1 MINTKEKIDKIMKL
15 TILSDVV
22 ESMVNH
28 GYSKKE
34 IIEIFVFMGMT
45 TEQTEHALHVAEKW
59 GVFKKTAQK

>member
-1 MINTKEKIDKIMKL
+1 MTGL

-28 GYSKKE
+28 GYSKQE

-45 TEQTEHALHVAEKW
+45 TEQTEHALHVAERW
-59 GVFKKTAQK
+59 GVFNKNSTK

>member
-1 MINTKEKIDKIMKL
+1 MNKL

-28 GYSKKE
+28 GYSKQE
-34 IIEIFVFMGMT
+34 IVEIFVFMGMT

-59 GVFKKTAQK
+59 GVFNKNSTK

>member
-1 MINTKEKIDKIMKL
+1 MKL
-15 TILSDVV
+15 TISSDVV

-28 GYSKKE
+28 GYSKQE

-59 GVFKKTAQK
+59 VVFKKTAQK